1 MWRVPD
7 VKGHLEGEAIVRFVL
22 SQLRF
27 RPWRAL
33 ALAAAILLAAASFS
47 VLTAAGKTTEIR
59 VRGSVESNY
68 RTAYDILI
76 RPNSSALPLERE
88 QGLVRNNYLSG
99 LFGGITLA
107 EYDQIKGLP
116 GVDVAA
122 PVANIGYVIP
132 SGYQSF
138 TMNRLLSR
146 DPVQLYR
153 IVFESVAH
161 GGATHYPLQTAYVYY
176 TRRHR
181 FDLAGEVVPGKPE
194 PVPVC
199 PNGFLVPPGA
209 SSGETPFWQAKVV
222 SLSCYS
228 ARSPGFGNDRKKP
241 GVVES
246 GAGTFF
252 PILLAAIDP
261 VQEARLL
268 SLDRAVVRGRYL
280 REGERPWLQLLPVPG
295 RSYHRVV
302 PVIASTRTYVDENV
316 EARVKRLAI
325 PSRIDVPQALA
336 SEPLRFLGGLR
347 GREIARRTITAQA
360 LYDDALAGVFG
371 DDPGSS
377 GKNISLS
384 YWTASPVHYRAFV
397 DRELAPAIAKN
408 PLSVWRLAP
417 TPSGS
422 GYTAVS
428 IANADVQ
435 FRRLH
440 PRIGSPFWNRYEVR
454 GGEVYQTPTMKIV
467 GRYDPTRLPGFSPL
481 SKVPLETYYPPELF
495 PGDEAS
501 RRALHGR
508 PVLPSTNIGDYVAQ
522 PPLFLTTLEGM
533 RPFLNSRYYAGASG
547 RAPISVIRVRVKG
560 VTGPDELSRARVDAV
575 ATAIHDR
582 TGLQVDITAGSSPQR
597 LLVRLPPGKFGRP
610 ALLLEEGWSKKGVSV
625 SFLLALDHKRL
636 GLLSL
641 ILVTCAF
648 FLANG
653 AFAAVR
659 GRRQEIGTLLC
670 LGWPRKAIFAVVL
683 FELLLVGFVAG
694 TAAAGVAVL
703 LANLL
708 SLDLSLQR
716 AVLVLPLALALAT
729 VAGLFPAW
737 RASRSV
743 ALDAVRPAVAAGAA
757 RRRIRGPFALSLA
770 NVRRTPARSV
780 VAAGGLLIASSA
792 LTLLLA
798 INEAFQGR
806 MVGTLLGEAIS
817 VQVRGLDF
825 LVVGLIVLLASLS
838 LADVIYL
845 NLRER
850 AAEIVT
856 LRTFG
861 WSETYLAR
869 VVAGEAVALGALGSG
884 SGAVLG
890 FVIGMQLGVPVLPL
904 LGGAAASVLGGIV
917 VALAASAFPLARLSA
932 LTVPA
937 VLAAEE

>member
-1 MWRVPD
+1 M
-7 VKGHLEGEAIVRFVL
+7 EGEAIIRFVL

-33 ALAAAILLAAASFS
+33 ALAAAILVAAASFT
-47 VLTAAGKTTEIR
+47 VLTAAGKTTAIR

-68 RTAYDILI
+68 RTAYDILV
-76 RPNSSALPLERE
+76 RPNGSALPLERE

-107 EYDQIKGLP
+107 QYEEIRRIH

-122 PVANIGYVIP
+122 PVANVGYVIP
-132 SGYQSF
+132 SGYRSF

-153 IVFESVAH
+153 ITFGSVAH
-161 GGATHYPLQTAYVYY
+161 DGTSRYPPQTAYVYY

-181 FDLAGEVVPGKPE
+181 FDLEGEIVPGKPDS
-194 PVPVC
+194 VRVC
-199 PNGFLVPPGA
+199 PKGLLVPPGA
-209 SSGETPFWQAKVV
+209 SASETPFWMARVV

-228 ARSPGFGNDRKKP
+228 ARSPGYGSDRSLPGLHIMP
-241 GVVES
+241 GVVQS

-252 PILLAAIDP
+252 PILIAAIDP

-268 SLDRAVVRGRYL
+268 RLDRAVVAGRYL
-280 REGERPWLQLLPVPG
+280 REVDRPRLQQLPVAG
-295 RSYHRVV
+295 RAYHRLV
-302 PVIASTRTYVDENV
+302 PVIASARTYVDEHV
-316 EARVKRLAI
+316 EARIERLAI
-325 PSRIDVPQALA
+325 PPQTDVPHELA
-336 SEPLRFLGGLR
+336 SRPLRFLTALR
-347 GREIARRTITAQA
+347 GRQIARRTISAQA
-360 LYDDALAGVFG
+360 VYDDALAGAFG
-371 DDPGSS
+371 DEARSS
-377 GKNISLS
+377 GKNISWS
-384 YWTASPVHYRAFV
+384 YWTASPVRYRSFA
-397 DRELAPAIAKN
+397 DRELVPQVANN
-408 PLSVWRLAP
+408 PLSVWRSSP

-428 IANADVQ
+428 IANADIQ

-454 GGEVYQTPTMKIV
+454 GGEVLQTPTMKIV

-495 PGDEAS
+495 ASDEAS

-508 PVLPSTNIGDYVAQ
+508 PLLPSTNLGDYVAQ

-533 RPFLNSRYYAGASG
+533 RPFLNSRYYAGASNK
-547 RAPISVIRVRVKG
+547 APISVIRVRVKG

-625 SFLLALDHKRL
+625 SFLQALDHKRL

-659 GRRQEIGTLLC
+659 GRRREIGTLLC
-670 LGWPRKAIFAVVL
+670 LGWPRKAIFTVVL
-683 FELLLVGFVAG
+683 SELLLVGFVAG
-694 TAAAGVAVL
+694 TAAAAVAVL
-703 LANLL
+703 LASLL
-708 SLDLSLQR
+708 SLDLPLQR
-716 AVLVLPLALALAT
+716 AALVVPLGVALAT
-729 VAGLFPAW
+729 IAGLFPAW

-780 VAAGGLLIASSA
+780 VAAGGLLIASAA

-856 LRTFG
+856 LRTVG
-861 WSETYLAR
+861 WSESYLAR
-869 VVAGEAVALGALGSG
+869 VIAGEAAVLGALGSG
-884 SGAVLG
+884 SGALLG
-890 FVIGMQLGVPVLPL
+890 FVIGTQLGVPVLPL
-904 LGGAAASVLGGIV
+904 LGAAAASVLGGVV
-917 VALAASAFPLARLSA
+917 VALVASALPLARLSA

-937 VLAAEE
+937 VLAADE